1 MVSEK
6 DQRLREKDQLL
17 REMASEKERHIRN
30 LEHQLLQTEK
40 DNLLLKAR
48 GKAVLG
54 SRIVLEIGLASCYPA
69 LGSATNRYEKL
80 WDDHLLDSGR
90 LKSKCTIATK
100 GGTSPADV
108 FKTLTKKHG
117 FRDDVKGAA
126 REAKDLYH
134 ELSKEMHNLA
144 QFLPD
149 QEGIYVGGREPMATM
164 LAIAIN
170 QLQQAGHIQ
179 FDVFPLS
186 GMDSTQACKL
196 QRNGTVV

>member
-1 MVSEK
+1 
-6 DQRLREKDQLL
+6 
-17 REMASEKERHIRN
+17 MASEKERHISN
-30 LEHQLLQTEK
+30 LEHQMLQTKK

-48 GKAVLG
+48 DEAVLG
-54 SRIVLEIGLASCYPA
+54 SRIVLEIGLASCYPT
-69 LGSATNRYEKL
+69 LGSATVRYEKL
-80 WDDHLLDSGR
+80 RDDHLLDSARGR
-90 LKSKCTIATK
+90 LKSTCTIATK

-108 FKTLTKKHG
+108 FKTLTKHG
-117 FRDDVKGAA
+117 FRDDVKGVA

-134 ELSKEMHNLA
+134 ELSKDMHNLA

-149 QEGIYVGGREPMATM
+149 QKGIYVGGREPMATM

-186 GMDSTQACKL
+186 GMDSTQTCKL